1 MKTSKPRVLLIED
14 ELISQSSEKALLE
27 DYGFIVDV
35 ASSATEGLD
44 LLHERSF
51 SPFEQGYSAIFVDI
65 LLPDING
72 DVLTEVMRQTEEHV
86 KSIPIIAVTG
96 RELSSADRELFARV
110 GITDII
116 IKPMTKEVLNPILK
130 KYKIAK
136 VSDTSCG
143 GV

>member
-1 MKTSKPRVLLIED
+1 MMKANKLRVLLIED
-14 ELISQSSEKALLE
+14 ELISQHSEKVLLE

-44 LLHERSF
+44 LLHDRAF
-51 SPFEQGYSAIFVDI
+51 SLFEQKYSAIFVDI

-72 DVLTEVMRQTEEHV
+72 DVLTEVMRQTEELV

-96 RELSSADRELFARV
+96 KELSSADREMFARM

-116 IKPMTKEVLNPILK
+116 IKPMTKEALDPILK
-130 KYKIAK
+130 EYKILE
-136 VSDTSCG
+136 
-143 GV
+143 